1 MGFDPDHV
9 IALGIA
15 VPKGTNTNWQ
25 ARLNTNESIRR
36 TIEEVPGVTSAAIS
50 AAWFPPFGGFNA
62 KVEIRSKPTLIG
74 AQAVLGLVSPQEFAT
89 LHIPLLA
96 GRMFDDAET
105 NRSAHLALV
114 NQTFVKQY
122 LPEGNPIGQSVR
134 SPMLKAEF
142 PDFLLAQAPDD
153 WLEIIGVVGDARN
166 DGLDHPVKPAVFV
179 PYSFVL
185 PPDVALL
192 ARARGNP
199 EAVVQSV
206 KQRLR
211 EVNPELV
218 VNQDHTL
225 VWWLETQGWGQGR
238 FMATLFSLFAILAL
252 ALAGTGLYSVVSF
265 SVTQRTQEVG
275 IRMALGAPRTNI
287 LKLVISST
295 ALMLAAGVAVGLT
308 LSLALDHIVRAWA
321 GGSPSDPGTLLLSA
335 LTLVLVATIACV
347 VPAWRAATVNPV
359 VALRY
364 E

>member
-9 IALGIA
+9 IAFDIA
-15 VPKGTNTNWQ
+15 IPKGTNPNWQ

-36 TIEEVPGVTSAAIS
+36 TIEEVPGVTSAAVS

-62 KVEIRSKPTLIG
+62 KIEIRSKPTLTG
-74 AQAVLGLVSPQEFAT
+74 AQAVVGLVSPQEFAT

-96 GRMFDDAET
+96 GRIFDDAET
-105 NRSAHLALV
+105 SRAAHLALV

-122 LPEGNPIGQSVR
+122 IPEGNPIGQSVR

-166 DGLDHPVKPAVFV
+166 DGLDHPIKPAVFV

-185 PPDVALL
+185 PPDVALVV
-192 ARARGNP
+192 RARGNP

-211 EVNPELV
+211 EVNPEFV
-218 VNQDHTL
+218 VNRITRL
-225 VWWLETQGWGQGR
+225 SGGWKRGEWGQGR
-238 FMATLFSLFAILAL
+238 FMATLFSLFAFLAL

-287 LKLVISST
+287 LRLVISST
-295 ALMLAAGVAVGLT
+295 A
-308 LSLALDHIVRAWA
+308 SC
-321 GGSPSDPGTLLLSA
+321 SP
-335 LTLVLVATIACV
+335 
-347 VPAWRAATVNPV
+347 PV
-359 VALRY
+359 
-364 E
+364 